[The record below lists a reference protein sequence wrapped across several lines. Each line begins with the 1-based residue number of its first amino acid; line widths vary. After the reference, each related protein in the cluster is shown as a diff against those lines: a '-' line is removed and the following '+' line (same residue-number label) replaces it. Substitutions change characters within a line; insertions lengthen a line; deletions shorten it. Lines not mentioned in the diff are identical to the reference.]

1 MDNHQVS
8 GKRFLAVTLL
18 NAGITVVEI
27 VGGIFSGSLA
37 LLSDAFHNLGD
48 SLSIIMSYFAQ
59 VIAGRPENRR
69 RTYGYRRAQIIAAWL
84 NALFLIIVA
93 IFLIIEAIRRLSH
106 PQHIKG
112 GIMLIVAV
120 VGLLANFASAALL
133 HSGSR
138 DSLNVK
144 ATYLHVLSDALASI
158 AVMLGGL
165 VLMFAYVP
173 WLDPVLTIGVSLYV
187 AKEAWPIIVQ
197 TTSILMQDSP
207 QLDYPSIIRDVK
219 KIDGVENVHH
229 IHAWQIDEH
238 RIVFSLH
245 INCQDM
251 SLSQCEQIY
260 SQIEH
265 ILRSKY
271 HISHVTI
278 QAECSRGRD
287 EEVFNTKDDQQN
299 ICH

>member
-1 MDNHQVS
+1 MENHNVS

-27 VGGIFSGSLA
+27 VGGLFAGSLA

-48 SLSIIMSYFAQ
+48 SFSIIMSYFAQ

-69 RTYGYRRAQIIAAWL
+69 RTFGYRRAEIIAAWL
-84 NALFLIIVA
+84 NALFLIVVA
-93 IFLIIEAIRRLSH
+93 AFLIVEAVRRLNH

-112 GIMLIVAV
+112 GIMLIVAL
-120 VGLLANFASAALL
+120 VGLVANFASAALL
-133 HSGSR
+133 HAGSH
-138 DSLNVK
+138 DNLNVK

-165 VLMFAYVP
+165 VLMFVNLT
-173 WLDPVLTIGVSLYV
+173 WLDPVLTIAVSLYV
-187 AKEAWPIIVQ
+187 AKEAWPIVKK
-197 TTSILMQDSP
+197 TTGILMQGSP
-207 QLDYPSIIRDVK
+207 TLDYPAIINDIK
-219 KIDGVENVHH
+219 AISGVENVHH

-251 SLSQCEQIY
+251 MISQCENIY
-260 SQIEH
+260 SQIEKL
-265 ILRSKY
+265 LRQKY
-271 HISHVTI
+271 GISHVTI
-278 QAECSRGRD
+278 QAECVRGRN
-287 EEVFNTKDDQQN
+287 EEVFNTKADQKN
-299 ICH
+299 ICQ